1 MTKISLSIPIAAALI
16 PGVAAAHPEH
26 VSSGA
31 FGFAHYLTD
40 PFHVGL
46 TGAAIVL
53 FIAASRALSRRLS
66 TKLRTH

>member
-1 MTKISLSIPIAAALI
+1 MTRISISIAVVLI

-26 VSSGA
+26 FSSAA

-46 TGAAIVL
+46 TGAAIL
-53 FIAASRALSRRLS
+53 LSIAASRAASRRLS
-66 TKLRTH
+66 TKRRTQ